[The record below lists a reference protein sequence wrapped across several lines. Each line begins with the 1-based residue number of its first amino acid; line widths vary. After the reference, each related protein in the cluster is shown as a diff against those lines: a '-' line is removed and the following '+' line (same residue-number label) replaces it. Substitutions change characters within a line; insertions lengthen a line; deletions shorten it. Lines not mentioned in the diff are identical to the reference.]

1 MAHPVQLNRIT
12 GQQRQWARNR
22 SGLAWTLALVRAA
35 RALGYTRPVDV
46 PAHAQDLAK
55 KTARSLHPGILQHLD
70 HELGGTPGRPTTVP
84 PTPAS

>member
-35 RALGYTRPVDV
+35 RALGYTSPADV

-55 KTARSLHPGILQHLD
+55 QTARSLHPGILQHLN
-70 HELGGTPGRPTTVP
+70 HELVGAPGGRPTAP